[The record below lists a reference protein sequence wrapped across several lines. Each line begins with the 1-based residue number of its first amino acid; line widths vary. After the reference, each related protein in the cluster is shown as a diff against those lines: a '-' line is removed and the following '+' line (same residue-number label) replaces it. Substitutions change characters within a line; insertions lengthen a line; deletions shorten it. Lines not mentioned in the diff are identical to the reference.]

1 MTTRSRAA
9 LLRSERRFSLGAL
22 EPFALTAASMRL
34 TLFQPTPRVAILHAE
49 LTLFVFIVKLHQAV
63 MHAADSAVGCR
74 SGPYPWVRARTVDN
88 GVSTTT
94 VMPAGRATGGQ

>member
-9 LLRSERRFSLGAL
+9 LLRSERRFSPGAL

-34 TLFQPTPRVAILHAE
+34 TLFQPTPRVAILLAE

-63 MHAADSAVGCR
+63 M
-74 SGPYPWVRARTVDN
+74 
-88 GVSTTT
+88 
-94 VMPAGRATGGQ
+94 PAGRATGGR